1 MSDYVSPL
9 MQRYGTFSA
18 TGADAGVAAH
28 YGDPMREQRRL
39 ARATDQPV
47 IVDFSHLGVVTVT
60 GADRGTWLT
69 TLSSQVMTS
78 PDVARGSELLLMSVQ
93 GRIEFYAHAVEAHD
107 TVWLIVERDQAQ
119 PLTDFLNSMKFMLRV
134 EIENRT
140 AEYAVVGS
148 TQNMAQLDAAPD
160 TLKDAVTWCDPWPG
174 IVTGGFSYAATD
186 DHPGTERNWYQYILP
201 AEHLEALGESCELA
215 GTWAAEAL
223 RVEAWRPRA
232 AYEIDEKTIPHE
244 LDLMRTAVHLNKGCY
259 KGQETVARVH
269 NLGHPPRRLVFLDLD
284 GTEHTQP
291 PVGSA
296 VYAGT
301 KKVGR
306 VTSVALHHEAG
317 PIALAVIK
325 RNVDP
330 KAQLIVSEESLADDG
345 EKNAPTVD
353 YAASQ
358 MVIVAPDAGQVVGRR
373 NMGDFLR

>member
-1 MSDYVSPL
+1 MSEYVSPL
-9 MQRYGTFSA
+9 MHRYGTFLA

-39 ARATDQPV
+39 ARSTEQPV
-47 IVDFSHLGVVTVT
+47 IVDFSHVGVVTVT
-60 GADRGTWLT
+60 GADRATWLT

-78 PDVARGSELLLMSVQ
+78 PDATQGSELLLMSVQ
-93 GRIEFYAHAVEAHD
+93 GRIEFYAHAVEANE
-107 TVWLIVERDQAQ
+107 TMWLIVERDQAQ

-134 EIENRT
+134 DIENRT
-140 AEYAVVGS
+140 DDFAVVGS
-148 TQNMAQLDAAPD
+148 QQNMRELEHAPQV
-160 TLKDAVTWCDPWPG
+160 LKDAVMWRDPWPG
-174 IVTGGFSYAATD
+174 IVAGGFSYAQAEE
-186 DHPGTERNWYQYILP
+186 HPGADRNWYLYVLP
-201 AEHLEALGESCELA
+201 AEHLESIGESCELA
-215 GTWAAEAL
+215 GMWAAEAL
-223 RVEAWRPRA
+223 RIEAWRPRA
-232 AYEIDEKTIPHE
+232 ANEIDEKTIPHE
-244 LDLMRTAVHLNKGCY
+244 LDLLRTAVHLNKGCY

-291 PVGSA
+291 PVGAA
-296 VYAGT
+296 VYSGA

-306 VTSVALHHEAG
+306 VTSVALHYEAG

-330 KAQLIVSEESLADDG
+330 DAQLIVREESSSEDG
-345 EKNAPTVD
+345 ENKAPTVD

-358 MVIVAPDAGQVVGRR
+358 TVIVAPDSGQVVGRR